1 MSHRDFPPR
10 TDLLVVGG
18 GPSGLSAARAYRAAG
33 GMGSVTIVGDED
45 EPPYRRPP
53 LTKEFLREPFPVR
66 DLYIEQESFFDQNSI
81 DLQIRRRVVEIDTG
95 VRTATT
101 ADGRRIEYRDVILA
115 TGSEPSRPPVP
126 GGDDP
131 NVRVMRRVGDA
142 SSIAERS
149 SVVERVVVLGS
160 GFIGCEA
167 AASVAMRGNEVI
179 LVSMEEVPQLSRLG
193 EQAGGYIAD
202 WLRGYGV
209 ELHLGE
215 AIEEIEATPEGSV
228 LRLASG
234 TRLEAQMV
242 ILGTG
247 VMPATGLA
255 EAAHLP
261 MESGR
266 ITVDDSMR
274 TKVPGVWAV
283 GDVAFALN
291 RSAGRHL
298 SVEHWGEALVQG
310 EIAGRALAGEDVGW
324 DSVPGFWSTIGEKT
338 VKYRAWGDGF
348 DDCRFQQTTGGF
360 TVRYGRSG
368 RLVGVLTH
376 NCDDA
381 YEESSPQIIDG
392 EEL

>member
-1 MSHRDFPPR
+1 
-10 TDLLVVGG
+10 
-18 GPSGLSAARAYRAAG
+18 
-33 GMGSVTIVGDED
+33 
-45 EPPYRRPP
+45 
-53 LTKEFLREPFPVR
+53 
-66 DLYIEQESFFDQNSI
+66 
-81 DLQIRRRVVEIDTG
+81 
-95 VRTATT
+95 
-101 ADGRRIEYRDVILA
+101 
-115 TGSEPSRPPVP
+115 
-126 GGDDP
+126 
-131 NVRVMRRVGDA
+131 
-142 SSIAERS
+142 
-149 SVVERVVVLGS
+149 
-160 GFIGCEA
+160 
-167 AASVAMRGNEVI
+167 MRGNEVI

-209 ELHLGE
+209 ELRLGE